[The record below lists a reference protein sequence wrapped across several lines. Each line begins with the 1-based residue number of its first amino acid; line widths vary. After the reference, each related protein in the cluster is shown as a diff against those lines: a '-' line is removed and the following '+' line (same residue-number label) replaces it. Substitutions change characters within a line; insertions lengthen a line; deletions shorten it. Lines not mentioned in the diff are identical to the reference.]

1 MYDNSA
7 KNANQTVMFWIFDGR
22 ISILLLLFMLSLSI
36 KMLVTIFATMMFFY
50 FLKWSNITPEMFLR
64 MVKRKIMSSGFLLAR
79 TPKTPVGV
87 VPFIIIIMFIVFL
100 IARKII

>member
-36 KMLVTIFATMMFFY
+36 EMLLIIFATMMFFY
-50 FLKWSNITPEMFLR
+50 FLRWSNITPEMFLR
-64 MVKRKIMSSGFLLAR
+64 MIKRRVMCSGNLLAR
-79 TPKTPVGV
+79 NPKTPVGI
-87 VPFIIIIMFIVFL
+87 VPIIILIMFVVFL